1 MEPMPERKR
10 LAPESI
16 SRDAP
21 WTLIGPGST
30 IHGEL
35 LMAGNVLIHGRVEG
49 VVFTDGEVLV
59 AAGAWVEGGIHARRI
74 VIEGALEGRLEAAD
88 ECWLR
93 RGSVLRGDIE
103 AHILTVDD
111 GARFIGNWIRTEH
124 RAGLRILASETR
136 AGNA

>member
-1 MEPMPERKR
+1 MEPMPDIKR

-30 IHGEL
+30 VHGEL

-59 AAGAWVEGGIHARRI
+59 ARGAWVEGGIHARRI
-74 VIEGALEGRLEAAD
+74 VIEGALEGRLEAAE

-124 RAGLRILASETR
+124 RTGLRIFASENR

>member
-1 MEPMPERKR
+1 MEPKAARKK
-10 LAPESI
+10 LAPEGVSKE
-16 SRDAP
+16 AP

-35 LMAGNVLIHGRVEG
+35 LMVGNVLVHGRVEG

-59 AAGAWVEGGIHARRI
+59 APGAWVEGGIHARRI
-74 VIEGALEGRLEAAD
+74 VIEGALEGRLEAA
-88 ECWLR
+88 EEAVLR
-93 RGSVLRGDIE
+93 RGAVVRGDIE
-103 AHILTVDD
+103 AQILTMDD

-124 RAGLRILASETR
+124 RTGLRILPTESR

>member
-1 MEPMPERKR
+1 MEPTPERKR
-10 LAPESI
+10 LAPEAV

-35 LMAGNVLIHGRVEG
+35 LMVGNVLIHGRVEG
-49 VVFTDGEVLV
+49 VVFTDGEVVV
-59 AAGAWVEGGIHARRI
+59 ATGAWVEGGIHARRI
-74 VIEGALEGRLEAAD
+74 VIEGALEGRIEAA
-88 ECWLR
+88 EEARLR
-93 RGSVLRGDIE
+93 RGAVVRGDIE

-124 RAGLRILASETR
+124 GTGLRILASETR